1 MKQFF
6 TILSCILLIATAATA
21 QTNRPSTD
29 NPEVVIKQV
38 RFFPN
43 PASSFIN
50 FEFKDNSTLSNYSLK
65 VFNFIGKKVLENNNL
80 SLRTVVNLN
89 DFFRGVYI
97 FQLTDRTGKVIESGK
112 FQVVK

>member
-1 MKQFF
+1 LKQLF
-6 TILSCILLIATAATA
+6 TILSCILFLATAASA
-21 QTNRPSTD
+21 QTSRSSVSSNESL
-29 NPEVVIKQV
+29 VKQV

-50 FEFKDNSTLSNYSLK
+50 FEFKDNSNLSNYSLK
-65 VFNFIGKKVLENNNL
+65 VFNFIGKKVYENNNL
-80 SLRTVVNLN
+80 SARTVVNLN
-89 DFFRGVYI
+89 DYFRGVYI

>member
-21 QTNRPSTD
+21 QTNRPSVD
-29 NPEVVIKQV
+29 NPETVIKQV

-50 FEFKDNSTLSNYSLK
+50 FEFKDNSNLSNYSLK

-80 SLRTVVNLN
+80 SARTVVNLN

-97 FQLTDRTGKVIESGK
+97 FQLTDRTGKVVESGK

>member
-6 TILSCILLIATAATA
+6 TILSCILLLATAASA
-21 QTNRPSTD
+21 QTGRSTAD
-29 NPEVVIKQV
+29 NTEGIIKQV

-50 FEFKDNSTLSNYSLK
+50 FEFKDNSNLPNYSFK
-65 VFNFIGKKVLENNNL
+65 VFNFIGKKVYENNNL
-80 SLRTVVNLN
+80 SQRTVINLN
-89 DFFRGVYI
+89 DYFRGVYI
-97 FQLTDRTGKVIESGK
+97 FQLADRTGKVIESGK

>member
-1 MKQFF
+1 MKRFL
-6 TILSCILLIATAATA
+6 TILSCILLLATAASA
-21 QTNRPSTD
+21 QSNRTPINGSENT
-29 NPEVVIKQV
+29 VKQV

-50 FEFKDNSTLSNYSLK
+50 FEFKDNTNLSNYSFK
-65 VFNFIGKKVLENNNL
+65 VFNFIGKKVLEINNL
-80 SLRTVVNLN
+80 SSRTVINLN
-89 DFFRGVYI
+89 DYFRGVYI